1 MYVYIYI
8 YFMLH
13 IYIYHIIIYSP
24 GMDVSS
30 VEENI
35 AWKLC
40 AVCFWE
46 ILAKFSFRDLS
57 LCGHMTW

>member
-13 IYIYHIIIYSP
+13 IYIYHIIIYSA

-46 ILAKFSFRDLS
+46 ILVKFSFRDLS
-57 LCGHMTW
+57 LCRHMTW